1 MPEKKQ
7 PQKSFPLR
15 LPRSMR
21 LIADDLAEREGISLN
36 QFISLAIAEKI
47 TRLESQ
53 QSGDKFK
60 PQGVNAKNPHNG

>member
-1 MPEKKQ
+1 MQEKKE
-7 PQKSFPLR
+7 PPKSFPLR

-47 TRLESQ
+47 TRLENQES
-53 QSGDKFK
+53 SDKFK
-60 PQGVNAKNPHNG
+60 PKSVNTKNPHNG